1 MDIDN
6 ALPGHLVASVFEVLL
21 VDAGYQVIPTG
32 IERTLRELRTVSVD
46 TYIDLVPKRLRSEPD
61 FFILDLDARQS
72 WLTEIKFRHYLHP
85 ALCDDLRTMHRE
97 WAPFNLILAIAE
109 PPMQWT
115 GIVRHIKAFTIHP
128 ETRLD
133 EEFFRSKGTRLQDVF
148 ARLGK
153 RWEEGTIQKAQDAI
167 LRITSREE
175 SPSSWSART

>member
-32 IERTLRELRTVSVD
+32 IEKTLRELRTVSVD
-46 TYIDLVPKRLRSEPD
+46 AYIDLVPPRFRSQPD
-61 FFILDLDARQS
+61 FFVLDLEAHRS

-85 ALCDDLRTMHRE
+85 ALCDDLRAMHRE
-97 WAPFNLILAIAE
+97 WAPFNLILALAE
-109 PPMQWT
+109 APKEWS
-115 GIVRHIKAFTIHP
+115 GIVRHIKVFTINA

-133 EEFFRSKGTRLQDVF
+133 EDFFRTKGMRLQDVYP
-148 ARLGK
+148 RLGK

-167 LRITSREE
+167 LRITARDEI
-175 SPSSWSART
+175 PSAQGAPS